1 MGDTLINL
9 LQDIPV
15 FSEVNDNNN
24 NNNGTDEDDIDDDVG
39 YLNYNDTDI
48 LKEYQEKLDALET
61 YLLNDD
67 KHLSEMLDI
76 LDGNTDIQTI
86 NENLLPLLFHLITNY
101 HPNFN
106 TLSNSAHRI
115 FRIIIRDNRFF
126 AMGGGGNGMQN
137 ETNEIREEI
146 NFDTTLRLQIALHY
160 ARMCTSVFPD
170 QIGSNNLAIS
180 FGAIIGSL
188 QGGDPTSPEV
198 AVVVAALEFVGE
210 RLNETFQNDENGGV
224 IPLNSNSAGS
234 NNNDNNNSTFELEKY
249 ICEPL
254 AVILIYGLEMVP
266 STVVAKLCEIINNIF
281 DGIPKQ
287 SELAFARFIQQ
298 AVKAFGDPSRRA
310 LLFRWHLGQGRA
322 KI

>member
-24 NNNGTDEDDIDDDVG
+24 NNSTDEDDIDDDVG

-61 YLLNDD
+61 YLLSDD

-126 AMGGGGNGMQN
+126 AMGGGGH
-137 ETNEIREEI
+137 
-146 NFDTTLRLQIALHY
+146 LLLPIARGGHMPL
-160 ARMCTSVFPD
+160 V
-170 QIGSNNLAIS
+170 IS
-180 FGAIIGSL
+180 
-188 QGGDPTSPEV
+188 
-198 AVVVAALEFVGE
+198 
-210 RLNETFQNDENGGV
+210 
-224 IPLNSNSAGS
+224 
-234 NNNDNNNSTFELEKY
+234 
-249 ICEPL
+249 
-254 AVILIYGLEMVP
+254 
-266 STVVAKLCEIINNIF
+266 
-281 DGIPKQ
+281 
-287 SELAFARFIQQ
+287 
-298 AVKAFGDPSRRA
+298 
-310 LLFRWHLGQGRA
+310 
-322 KI
+322 